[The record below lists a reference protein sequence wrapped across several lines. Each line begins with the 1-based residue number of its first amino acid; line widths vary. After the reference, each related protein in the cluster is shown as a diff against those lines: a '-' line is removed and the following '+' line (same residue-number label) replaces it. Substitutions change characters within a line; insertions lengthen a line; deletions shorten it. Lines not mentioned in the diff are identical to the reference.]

1 MHTRSY
7 VPVGGASRTRPGA
20 TTALAISSSVWR
32 RRRAPGT
39 IRRVSDRAAKVSFRR
54 SFNRWWLFGC
64 TSVFALIGL
73 AMIPESSHEGGYYDT
88 DSAFVVGSRVFYG
101 TMAVVSI
108 ILMIRIAR
116 MGIFAD
122 QTGLTIRNVI
132 KTHRVEWSEVVGFE
146 RPAAYGRV
154 RRAGL
159 KVMIRNRP
167 PIYAALYSAGP
178 FNKACFAD
186 ETIARL
192 EALRSDHGRD

>member
-1 MHTRSY
+1 M
-7 VPVGGASRTRPGA
+7 
-20 TTALAISSSVWR
+20 
-32 RRRAPGT
+32 
-39 IRRVSDRAAKVSFRR
+39 SDRAGNVSFRR
-54 SFNRWWLFGC
+54 TFSRWWLFGC

-73 AMIPESSHEGGYYDT
+73 SGIPESSHQGGYYDT
-88 DSAFVVGSRVFYG
+88 DSAFVIGSRVFYG

-108 ILMIRIAR
+108 FLMIRIAR

-122 QTGLTIRNVI
+122 HTGLTIRNVF

-146 RPAAYGRV
+146 RPATYGRM

-178 FNKACFAD
+178 FNKAGFAD

-192 EALRSDHGRD
+192 ESLRLAHGGD